1 MARGPTFDTYDPA
14 KIDAMREAQRPA
26 ARGDHKTAPGPQ
38 VEPCCECG
46 DVIGP
51 WWGENGETFCRRHAP
66 HHLKHPGAAPDAP

>member
-1 MARGPTFDTYDPA
+1 MARGFTFDTYDPNRRVPEINRA
-14 KIDAMREAQRPA
+14 APA
-26 ARGDHKTAPGPQ
+26 LDRRTAPGPQ

-66 HHLKHPGAAPDAP
+66 EHLKRPGAARDAP

>member
-1 MARGPTFDTYDPA
+1 MAKGTQFQFRRAD
-14 KIDAMREAQRPA
+14 EQRPQQPA
-26 ARGDHKTAPGPQ
+26 AAVADRHAAPGPQ

-66 HHLKHPGAAPDAP
+66 EHLKRPGAARDAS